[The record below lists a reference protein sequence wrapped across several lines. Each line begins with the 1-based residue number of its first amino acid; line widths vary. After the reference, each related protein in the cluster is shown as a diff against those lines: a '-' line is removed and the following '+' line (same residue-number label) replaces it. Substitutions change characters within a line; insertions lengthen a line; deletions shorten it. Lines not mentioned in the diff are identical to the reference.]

1 MPTIAAMDREPQ
13 VSNTPAQLSKG
24 SSPSSVSRQTEQ
36 DLIKSPEFH
45 DLDLP
50 DYIESSLQDFDI
62 EELLQTDLSPTE
74 VESDAYALESTFT
87 SSTSPEDVVGLQEGA
102 YNLVRTNTLSGQHVS
117 LCSKQHRLIHSCAM
131 VLLSQITGI
140 LVLI

>member
-1 MPTIAAMDREPQ
+1 MPTITAMDRESQ

-102 YNLVRTNTLSGQHVS
+102 YNLVRTNTLSG
-117 LCSKQHRLIHSCAM
+117 
-131 VLLSQITGI
+131 
-140 LVLI
+140 